1 MFICADF
8 SFSHKIIDKY
18 VLAGVYYAHLV
29 NPHSRHAPT
38 ETDYV

>member
-18 VLAGVYYAHLV
+18 VFAGIYYAYLV